1 VPLIERRGLVVVA
14 TTTRTEVSR
23 VLSPIA
29 DSPQMVEVGEKN
41 AGLIVSE
48 LPPLDPQ
55 KIAVRFRRSGIW
67 PRRVVGDVQRR
78 AGRSRSR
85 MTCGSKM
92 VPKIPKIERLLSRP
106 EEVGRVR
113 LDASGAGRVG
123 GFHGAPVFYGVTTE
137 SGRMRGAR
145 GLRLGLLRG
154 LRA

>member
-1 VPLIERRGLVVVA
+1 MPLIERRGLVVVA

-29 DSPQMVEVGEKN
+29 DSPQMVEVGEQN

-67 PRRVVGDVQRR
+67 PRRAVGDVQRR

-92 VPKIPKIERLLSRP
+92 VPKIERLLSRP

-145 GLRLGLLRG
+145 GLGLGLLRG

>member
-1 VPLIERRGLVVVA
+1 MAQKGRG
-14 TTTRTEVSR
+14 
-23 VLSPIA
+23 
-29 DSPQMVEVGEKN
+29 
-41 AGLIVSE
+41 
-48 LPPLDPQ
+48 
-55 KIAVRFRRSGIW
+55 RRSES
-67 PRRVVGDVQRR
+67 

-92 VPKIPKIERLLSRP
+92 VPKIERLLSRP

-145 GLRLGLLRG
+145 GLGLGLLRG